1 MNIFDRNLELIN
13 QYINELISSNIIII
27 DSKAQIN
34 SLALKIALGFTN
46 VYESDIFRDDY
57 LYLLK
62 SYSYKQLKMLYK

>member
-13 QYINELISSNIIII
+13 QYINELISSNVIII
-27 DSKAQIN
+27 DSKAQD
-34 SLALKIALGFTN
+34 SLALKIAVGFTN

>member
-13 QYINELISSNIIII
+13 QYINELISSKVIII
-27 DSKAQIN
+27 DSKVQID
-34 SLALKIALGFTN
+34 SLALKIAVGFTN

>member
-13 QYINELISSNIIII
+13 QYINELISSNVIII
-27 DSKAQIN
+27 DSKAQID
-34 SLALKIALGFTN
+34 SLALKIAVGFTN

-62 SYSYKQLKMLYK
+62 AYSYKQLKMLYK

>member
-13 QYINELISSNIIII
+13 QYINELISSNVIII
-27 DSKAQIN
+27 DSKAQID
-34 SLALKIALGFTN
+34 SLALKIAVGFTN